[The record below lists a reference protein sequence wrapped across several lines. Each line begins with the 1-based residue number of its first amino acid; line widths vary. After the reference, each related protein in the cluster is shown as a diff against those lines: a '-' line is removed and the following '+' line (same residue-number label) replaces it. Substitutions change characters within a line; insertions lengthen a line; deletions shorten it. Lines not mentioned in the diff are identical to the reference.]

1 MDHESACGGGRV
13 DGLMETAKVDA
24 SFGEVVDGGHEMR
37 EGASVISGRYHRD
50 LRQFIAWKY
59 SIALTTMQPSIGL
72 QAEGL
77 LKDTR
82 R

>member
-37 EGASVISGRYHRD
+37 E
-50 LRQFIAWKY
+50 
-59 SIALTTMQPSIGL
+59 
-72 QAEGL
+72 
-77 LKDTR
+77 
-82 R
+82 